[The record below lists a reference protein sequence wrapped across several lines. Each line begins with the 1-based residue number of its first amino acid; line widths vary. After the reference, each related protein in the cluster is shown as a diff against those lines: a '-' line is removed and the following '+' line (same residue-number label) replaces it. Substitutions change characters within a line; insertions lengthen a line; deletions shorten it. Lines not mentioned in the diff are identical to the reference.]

1 MDKLH
6 QELYTRLVSIS
17 DWLDS
22 GHYITDDWG
31 NKLFKLDQVC
41 RAVEEGC
48 LTILP
53 VTGEAHEPAQSVQA
67 AWG

>member
-1 MDKLH
+1 MDKLY

-41 RAVEEGC
+41 RAVEEGY

-53 VTGEAHEPAQSVQA
+53 TTGEHYELPQTVPAA
-67 AWG
+67 

>member
-1 MDKLH
+1 MDNLY
-6 QELYTRLVSIS
+6 QELYTRLVLIS

-41 RAVEEGC
+41 RAVQDGC
-48 LTILP
+48 LTKLP
-53 VTGEAHEPAQSVQA
+53 VIGERDELPQTVPTA
-67 AWG
+67 